1 MDVDSF
7 PCPTRSS
14 MSVEPTK
21 DHDTTWNARS
31 CNPNCTGRGSGTSA
45 CRPICGSRRRAAAAG
60 LRWPPT
66 AAERQDPGAD
76 VEVLVKPRVCGVMI
90 GYFATGP
97 IVVSRHDVAIAPP
110 VKADG
115 HRRHTQSSSSG
126 SIDVAAARRQCN
138 ENSPVVEL

>member
-1 MDVDSF
+1 VDPDDVRLRQAF
-7 PCPTRSS
+7 GGLPQPP
-14 MSVEPTK
+14 SVKT
-21 DHDTTWNARS
+21 
-31 CNPNCTGRGSGTSA
+31 
-45 CRPICGSRRRAAAAG
+45 
-60 LRWPPT
+60 
-66 AAERQDPGAD
+66 D

-97 IVVSRHDVAIAPP
+97 IAVPRHDVAIAPP

-115 HRRHTQSSSSG
+115 HRRHMQSSSSG